1 MRAQAKLTGV
11 ADPVHVKRFD
21 RAIQSIQEIV
31 DPLDRLDVVRASRER
46 LERLEAE
53 SVAAARAGGATWR
66 DVGGLYGLSKQ
77 GAQQR
82 FQAAVKGLGSSDG

>member
-1 MRAQAKLTGV
+1 M
-11 ADPVHVKRFD
+11 ADPLHLKRFD
-21 RAIQSIQEIV
+21 RAVQTIQEIA
-31 DPLDRLDVVRASRER
+31 DPLHRLDAARISRER

-66 DVGGLYGLSKQ
+66 DIGGLYGLSKQ

-82 FQAAVKGLGSSDG
+82 FQAAVKGLDPSAG